1 MKFILSLFAAT
12 LFVFSACSGT
22 DKGYSLKGNIK
33 NAENLQVVLELAHFD
48 RSTVALGKA
57 AIDGSGNFSIIQ
69 EKPWV
74 EGLYRLSIGAKRIYF
89 MLDGKENVVSINA
102 DLTNMEKMGFEIT
115 GSETFQCYANLIA
128 ELLTT
133 GGQLQP
139 DQAKAMVAKAC
150 NPMMKAFMGLQL
162 YGASPAAF
170 MAELKQAGTDLAAYA
185 PTSKFTTDYN
195 TIIAQVGQQSVQQEA
210 AEKIKVGEMAPE
222 IALPGPD
229 GKTHTLSSLKGK
241 VVLLDF
247 WASWCGPCRKAN
259 PHVVQVYQKY
269 KSRGFD
275 IFSVSL
281 DGVDPRRNMPAE
293 DMERGKADGK
303 TKWIAA
309 IAQDKLEWPN
319 HVSDL
324 QHWGSAPAALYGVNS
339 IPKTFLIDRTGK
351 IIAINPRTNLEE
363 AVLKA
368 L

>member
-1 MKFILSLFAAT
+1 MKFILSFFTAT

-57 AIDGSGNFSIIQ
+57 AIDASGNFTISQ
-69 EKPWV
+69 EKPWE
-74 EGLYRLSIGAKRIYF
+74 EGLYRLAIGAKRIYF
-89 MLDGKENVVSINA
+89 MLDGKENEITINA
-102 DLTNMEKMGFEIT
+102 DLANIEKMGFEIQ
-115 GSETFQCYANLIA
+115 GSETFQCYANLIG
-128 ELLTT
+128 ELITT

-150 NPMMKAFMGLQL
+150 NPMMRAFMGLQL

-170 MAELKQAGTDLAAYA
+170 MTELKQAGTDLAAYA
-185 PTSKFTTDYN
+185 PNSKFSSDYN
-195 TIIAQVGQQSVQQEA
+195 AIIAQVGQQAAQQEA

-222 IALPGPD
+222 ISLPGPD
-229 GKTHTLSSLKGK
+229 GKTHSLSSLKGK

-259 PHVVQVYQKY
+259 PHVVEVYHKY

-275 IFSVSL
+275 VFSVSL
-281 DGVDPRRNMPAE
+281 DGADPRQNMPADE
-293 DMERGKADGK
+293 MARRKSDGKA
-303 TKWIAA
+303 KWIQA
-309 IAQDKLEWPN
+309 IAQDKLEWPS

-324 QHWGSAPAALYGVNS
+324 QHWGSAPAAVYGVNS
-339 IPKTFLIDRTGK
+339 IPRTFLIDRTGK
-351 IIAINPRTNLEE
+351 IIAINPRTNLEQE
-363 AVLKA
+363 VLKA